1 MMTEW
6 LDSHGICYAEDTL
19 KIDLSEIITFNK
31 DELPT
36 SLPPA
41 AYCDW
46 KKLVTVKTTGWVKNA
61 IFKVHNV
68 KN

>member
-41 AYCDW
+41 AYCD
-46 KKLVTVKTTGWVKNA
+46 
-61 IFKVHNV
+61 
-68 KN
+68 